1 MALGYVPAWERAGS
15 GSSRTRSC
23 CRTTTV
29 SCSRWRSM
37 RDRGHTSCGAVLR
50 TVLTGTDYSFRRHDA
65 TDCRLIQDGDGRR
78 NAWNGWGSWAFAC
91 WCCLTALTRERRWS
105 TSVAVLIG
113 PWRWSGAK
121 RPPWSGR
128 LSTRT
133 VATPTRTTGAGRPAS
148 RSSRGSVSLKC
159 LPALTR
165 SERLGPTSSM
175 SEFSLQSLTWSLP
188 DVKRRAC
195 RSREPVLSSLQSP
208 ARSRDPLTGDW

>member
-1 MALGYVPAWERAGS
+1 M
-15 GSSRTRSC
+15 
-23 CRTTTV
+23 

-65 TDCRLIQDGDGRR
+65 TDRRLIQDGNGRR
-78 NAWNGWGSWAFAC
+78 NEWNGLGSWAFAC

-165 SERLGPTSSM
+165 LKRLGPTSLM
-175 SEFSLQSLTWSLP
+175 SDQVSLQSLVQFRLSEGR
-188 DVKRRAC
+188 V
-195 RSREPVLSSLQSP
+195 SRFG
-208 ARSRDPLTGDW
+208 A